1 MEFEQACAEMN
12 FILKHFDPN
21 DLKVIPQYFLNFF
34 EENMDKSYEVK
45 ILEDKPL
52 YEQDLKEE
60 TKAFIKILYITYF
73 SNDREEK
80 ERLMAEFEANLPKL
94 QIKEDIFETSQN
106 ESTEVKSEQAQLA
119 VINKEN
125 RFIRFL
131 KNIINKILRK

>member
-21 DLKVIPQYFLNFF
+21 DLKVIPKYFLNFF

-45 ILEDKPL
+45 IQEDKPL

-73 SNDREEK
+73 SNNKEEK
-80 ERLMAEFEANLPKL
+80 ERLMKEFETNLPKL
-94 QIKEDIFETSQN
+94 QIKENIFENSQTLN
-106 ESTEVKSEQAQLA
+106 IENQKEQTQIV

-125 RFIRFL
+125 KFIRLL
-131 KNIINKILRK
+131 KGIINKILGK

>member
-12 FILKHFDPN
+12 FILKHFDPD
-21 DLKVIPQYFLNFF
+21 DLKLIPQYFLNFF

-52 YEQDLKEE
+52 YKQDLKKE

-73 SNDREEK
+73 SEDKTEK
-80 ERLMAEFEANLPKL
+80 EKLMAEFETNLPKL
-94 QIKEDIFETSQN
+94 QIKENIFDSFQSEHVGEN
-106 ESTEVKSEQAQLA
+106 EKQVQLS

-125 RFIRFL
+125 KLIRFL